1 MRILIV
7 EDEKKVAAF
16 IKKGLEEE
24 TYAVDIAMDG
34 EEGLYLGEQNQYDL
48 IILDLMLP
56 KINGLDILSSLRSKE
71 IETPILLLT
80 AKDSVEDKVK
90 GLNQGADD
98 YLTKPFAFS
107 ELLARIR
114 VLLRRGKAESKTT
127 LEIADLTLN
136 LVSHKVSRGNEEIEL
151 TGKEYSLL
159 EYFMRN
165 QEKVLTRTMI
175 AEHVWDYNFDTFTNV
190 IDVYVN
196 HLRKK
201 IDKLDDRMIDLVLQ
215 RFSIAKEIGDIK
227 KTNGIEVIDLHRES
241 QIINRFTEKLA
252 GTLEKKDITAIFDPI
267 YSISKRLQK
276 KSK

>member
-1 MRILIV
+1 MRVLIV
-7 EDEKKVAAF
+7 EDEKKVAGF

-24 TYAVDIAMDG
+24 TYAVDVAYDG
-34 EEGLYLGEQNQYDL
+34 EEGLFMGQQNQYDL

-56 KINGLDILSSLRSKE
+56 IIDGLEVLSRLRKNKV
-71 IETPILLLT
+71 ETPILLLT
-80 AKDSVEDKVK
+80 AKDSVEDKVT
-90 GLNQGADD
+90 GLNTGADD

-114 VLLRRGKAESKTT
+114 VLLRRGKTETKTV
-127 LEIADLTLN
+127 LQIDGLTLD
-136 LVSHKVSRGNEEIEL
+136 LVSHKVKRQGEEIEL

-165 QEKVLTRTMI
+165 QGKVLTRTMI

-201 IDKLDDRMIDLVLQ
+201 IDKSYPNKLLHTLRGVGYIM
-215 RFSIAKEIGDIK
+215 KE
-227 KTNGIEVIDLHRES
+227 
-241 QIINRFTEKLA
+241 
-252 GTLEKKDITAIFDPI
+252 
-267 YSISKRLQK
+267 
-276 KSK
+276 

>member
-24 TYAVDIAMDG
+24 TYAVDVAYDG
-34 EEGLYLGEQNQYDL
+34 EEGLFLGLENQYDL

-56 KINGLDILSSLRSKE
+56 AIDGLEVLSRLRGNKVD
-71 IETPILLLT
+71 TPILLLT
-80 AKDSVEDKVK
+80 AKDSVEDKVT
-90 GLNQGADD
+90 GLNTGADD

-114 VLLRRGKAESKTT
+114 VLLRRGKAETKTV
-127 LEIADLTLN
+127 LQIDGLTLD
-136 LVSHKVSRGNEEIEL
+136 LVSHKVNRDGEEIEL

-165 QEKVLTRTMI
+165 QGKVLTRTMI

-201 IDKLDDRMIDLVLQ
+201 IDKSYPDKLLHTLRGVGYIM
-215 RFSIAKEIGDIK
+215 KE
-227 KTNGIEVIDLHRES
+227 
-241 QIINRFTEKLA
+241 
-252 GTLEKKDITAIFDPI
+252 
-267 YSISKRLQK
+267 
-276 KSK
+276 

>member
-24 TYAVDIAMDG
+24 TYAVDVAYDG
-34 EEGLYLGEQNQYDL
+34 EDGLHMGLENQYDL

-56 KINGLDILSSLRSKE
+56 VINGLEVLSRLRENKVD
-71 IETPILLLT
+71 TPILLLT
-80 AKDSVEDKVK
+80 AKDSVEDKVT
-90 GLNQGADD
+90 GLNTGADD

-114 VLLRRGKAESKTT
+114 VLLRRGKAETKTV
-127 LEIADLTLN
+127 LQIKGLTLD
-136 LVSHKVSRGNEEIEL
+136 LVSHKVKRNEEEIEL

-165 QEKVLTRTMI
+165 QGKVLTRTMI

-201 IDKLDDRMIDLVLQ
+201 IDK
-215 RFSIAKEIGDIK
+215 GYP
-227 KTNGIEVIDLHRES
+227 
-241 QIINRFTEKLA
+241 EKLLH
-252 GTLEKKDITAIFDPI
+252 TLRGVGYIMKE
-267 YSISKRLQK
+267 
-276 KSK
+276 

>member
-24 TYAVDIAMDG
+24 TYAVDIAVDG
-34 EEGLYLGEQNQYDL
+34 EEGLHLGEQNQYDL

-56 KINGLDILSSLRSKE
+56 KINGLEILSVLRSNK

-80 AKDSVEDKVK
+80 AKDSVDDKVK
-90 GLNQGADD
+90 GLNEGADD

-114 VLLRRGKAESKTT
+114 VLLRRGKTETKTT

-136 LVSHKVSRGNEEIEL
+136 LVSHKVNRGNEEIEL

-201 IDKLDDRMIDLVLQ
+201 IDKS
-215 RFSIAKEIGDIK
+215 FSTKL
-227 KTNGIEVIDLHRES
+227 LH
-241 QIINRFTEKLA
+241 
-252 GTLEKKDITAIFDPI
+252 TLRGVGYVMKV
-267 YSISKRLQK
+267 
-276 KSK
+276 

>member
-24 TYAVDIAMDG
+24 TYAVDIAIDG
-34 EEGLYLGEQNQYDL
+34 EEGLHLGEQNQYDL

-56 KINGLDILSSLRSKE
+56 KINGLEILSILRSKK

-80 AKDSVEDKVK
+80 AKDSVDDKVE

-107 ELLARIR
+107 ELIARIR
-114 VLLRRGKAESKTT
+114 VLLRRGKTETKTT
-127 LEIADLTLN
+127 LEIADLQLD
-136 LVSHKVSRGNEEIEL
+136 LVSHKVIRGNEEIEL

-201 IDKLDDRMIDLVLQ
+201 IDKN
-215 RFSIAKEIGDIK
+215 FSTKL
-227 KTNGIEVIDLHRES
+227 LH
-241 QIINRFTEKLA
+241 
-252 GTLEKKDITAIFDPI
+252 TLRGVGYVMKV
-267 YSISKRLQK
+267 
-276 KSK
+276 

>member
-16 IKKGLEEE
+16 IRKGLEEE
-24 TYAVDIAMDG
+24 TYAVDAAHDG
-34 EEGLYLGEQNQYDL
+34 EEGLLLAETNQYDL

-56 KINGLDILSSLRSKE
+56 KMGGLEVLEKLRDKRVNTS
-71 IETPILLLT
+71 ILLLT
-80 AKDSVEDKVK
+80 AKDSVEDKVT
-90 GLNQGADD
+90 GLNKGADD

-107 ELLARIR
+107 ELLARVR
-114 VLLRRGKAESKTT
+114 SLLRRGQAETQTILQVS
-127 LEIADLTLN
+127 DLTLD
-136 LVSHKVSRGNEEIEL
+136 LISHKVKRNGEEIEL

-165 QEKVLTRTMI
+165 VGKVLTRTMI

-201 IDKLDDRMIDLVLQ
+201 IDKSHEQKLLHTLRGVGYVM
-215 RFSIAKEIGDIK
+215 KE
-227 KTNGIEVIDLHRES
+227 S
-241 QIINRFTEKLA
+241 
-252 GTLEKKDITAIFDPI
+252 
-267 YSISKRLQK
+267 
-276 KSK
+276 

>member
-24 TYAVDIAMDG
+24 TYAVDTASDG
-34 EEGLYLGEQNQYDL
+34 EEGLYLGEQNPYDL

-56 KINGLDILSSLRSKE
+56 KINGLDILSRLRSKK
-71 IETPILLLT
+71 IDTPILLLT
-80 AKDSVEDKVK
+80 AKDSVNDKVE

-114 VLLRRGKAESKTT
+114 VLLRRGKAETKTT
-127 LEIADLTLN
+127 LEIADLTLD
-136 LVSHKVSRGNEEIEL
+136 LVSHKVNRGDEEIEL

-201 IDKLDDRMIDLVLQ
+201 IDKN
-215 RFSIAKEIGDIK
+215 FPAKL
-227 KTNGIEVIDLHRES
+227 LH
-241 QIINRFTEKLA
+241 
-252 GTLEKKDITAIFDPI
+252 TLRGVGYVMKV
-267 YSISKRLQK
+267 
-276 KSK
+276 

>member
-1 MRILIV
+1 VRILIV
-7 EDEKKVAAF
+7 EDEKKVAGF

-24 TYAVDIAMDG
+24 TYAVDVAYDG
-34 EEGLYLGEQNQYDL
+34 EEGFHLAAMNEYDM

-56 KINGLDILSSLRSKE
+56 KMDGLEVLTQLRDKKVS
-71 IETPILLLT
+71 TPILLLT
-80 AKDSVEDKVK
+80 AKDAVEDKVA
-90 GLNQGADD
+90 GLNKGADD

-114 VLLRRGKAESKTT
+114 SLLRRGQVETQTELKVG
-127 LEIADLTLN
+127 DLCLDM
-136 LVSHKVSRGNEEIEL
+136 VSHKVSRKGEEIEL

-165 QEKVLTRTMI
+165 EGKVLTRTMI

-201 IDKLDDRMIDLVLQ
+201 IDKKYP
-215 RFSIAKEIGDIK
+215 AKL
-227 KTNGIEVIDLHRES
+227 LH
-241 QIINRFTEKLA
+241 
-252 GTLEKKDITAIFDPI
+252 TLRGVG
-267 YSISKRLQK
+267 YVMRV
-276 KSK
+276 

>member
-24 TYAVDIAMDG
+24 TYAVDIATDG
-34 EEGLYLGEQNQYDL
+34 EEGFHLGEQNQYDL

-56 KINGLDILSSLRSKE
+56 KINGLDILSGLRSQK
-71 IETPILLLT
+71 IDTPILLLT
-80 AKDSVEDKVK
+80 AKDSVEDKVE

-136 LVSHKVSRGNEEIEL
+136 LVSHKVSRGSEEIEL

-159 EYFMRN
+159 EYFMLN
-165 QEKVLTRTMI
+165 QENVLTRTMI

-201 IDKLDDRMIDLVLQ
+201 IDKN
-215 RFSIAKEIGDIK
+215 FSTKL
-227 KTNGIEVIDLHRES
+227 LH
-241 QIINRFTEKLA
+241 
-252 GTLEKKDITAIFDPI
+252 TLRGVGYVMKV
-267 YSISKRLQK
+267 
-276 KSK
+276 

>member
-24 TYAVDIAMDG
+24 TYAVDVAYDG
-34 EEGLYLGEQNQYDL
+34 EDGLHMGVENQYDL

-56 KINGLDILSSLRSKE
+56 IIDGLNVLSRLREKK

-80 AKDSVEDKVK
+80 AKDSVEDKVT
-90 GLNQGADD
+90 GLNTGADD

-114 VLLRRGKAESKTT
+114 VLLRRGKAETKTV
-127 LEIADLTLN
+127 LQIDGLSLD
-136 LVSHKVSRGNEEIEL
+136 LVSHKVKRNNEEIEL

-165 QEKVLTRTMI
+165 QGKVLTRTMI

-201 IDKLDDRMIDLVLQ
+201 VDK
-215 RFSIAKEIGDIK
+215 GYP
-227 KTNGIEVIDLHRES
+227 
-241 QIINRFTEKLA
+241 EKLLH
-252 GTLEKKDITAIFDPI
+252 TLRGVGYIMKE
-267 YSISKRLQK
+267 
-276 KSK
+276 

>member
-7 EDEKKVAAF
+7 EDEKKVAGF

-24 TYAVDIAMDG
+24 TYAVDVAYDG
-34 EEGLYLGEQNQYDL
+34 EEGLYMGRQNQYDL

-56 KINGLDILSSLRSKE
+56 IRDGLEVLSKLRENKVD
-71 IETPILLLT
+71 TPILLLT
-80 AKDSVEDKVK
+80 AKDSVEDKVT
-90 GLNQGADD
+90 GLNTGADD

-114 VLLRRGKAESKTT
+114 VLLRRGKGETQT
-127 LEIADLTLN
+127 VLEIDGLTLD
-136 LVSHKVSRGNEEIEL
+136 LVSHKVNRQGEEIEL

-165 QEKVLTRTMI
+165 QGKVLTRTMI

-201 IDKLDDRMIDLVLQ
+201 IDKNHSQKLLHTLRGVGYIM
-215 RFSIAKEIGDIK
+215 KE
-227 KTNGIEVIDLHRES
+227 
-241 QIINRFTEKLA
+241 
-252 GTLEKKDITAIFDPI
+252 
-267 YSISKRLQK
+267 
-276 KSK
+276 

>member
-7 EDEKKVAAF
+7 EDEKKVAGF

-24 TYAVDIAMDG
+24 TYAVDVAYDG
-34 EEGLYLGEQNQYDL
+34 EEGFHLAAMNEYDM

-56 KINGLDILSSLRSKE
+56 KMDGLEVLTQLRDKKVN
-71 IETPILLLT
+71 TPILLLT
-80 AKDSVEDKVK
+80 AKDAVEDKVT
-90 GLNQGADD
+90 GLNKGADD

-114 VLLRRGKAESKTT
+114 SLLRRGQVETQTELKVG
-127 LEIADLTLN
+127 DLCLDM
-136 LVSHKVSRGNEEIEL
+136 VSHKVSREGEEIEL

-165 QEKVLTRTMI
+165 EGKVLTRTMI

-201 IDKLDDRMIDLVLQ
+201 IDKKYP
-215 RFSIAKEIGDIK
+215 AKL
-227 KTNGIEVIDLHRES
+227 LH
-241 QIINRFTEKLA
+241 
-252 GTLEKKDITAIFDPI
+252 TLRGVGYVMRT
-267 YSISKRLQK
+267 
-276 KSK
+276 

>member
-1 MRILIV
+1 VRILIV
-7 EDEKKVAAF
+7 EDEKKVAGF

-24 TYAVDIAMDG
+24 TYAVDVAYDG
-34 EEGLYLGEQNQYDL
+34 EEGFHLAAMNEYDM

-56 KINGLDILSSLRSKE
+56 KMDGLEVLTQLRDKKVS
-71 IETPILLLT
+71 TPILLLT
-80 AKDSVEDKVK
+80 AKDAVEDKVA
-90 GLNQGADD
+90 GLNKGADD

-114 VLLRRGKAESKTT
+114 SLLRRGQVETQTELKVG
-127 LEIADLTLN
+127 DLCLDM
-136 LVSHKVSRGNEEIEL
+136 VSHKVSREGEEIEL

-165 QEKVLTRTMI
+165 EGKVLTRTMI

-201 IDKLDDRMIDLVLQ
+201 IDKKYP
-215 RFSIAKEIGDIK
+215 AKL
-227 KTNGIEVIDLHRES
+227 LH
-241 QIINRFTEKLA
+241 
-252 GTLEKKDITAIFDPI
+252 TLRGVGYVMRT
-267 YSISKRLQK
+267 
-276 KSK
+276 

>member
-24 TYAVDIAMDG
+24 TYAVDVAYDG
-34 EEGLYLGEQNQYDL
+34 EEGLFLASESQFDL

-56 KINGLDILSSLRSKE
+56 KLDGLEVLSKLREKKVA
-71 IETPILLLT
+71 TAILLLT
-80 AKDSVEDKVK
+80 AKDSVEDKVT
-90 GLNQGADD
+90 GLNKGADD

-107 ELLARIR
+107 ELLARVR
-114 VLLRRGKAESKTT
+114 SLLRRGSADAKT
-127 LEIADLTLN
+127 LLQVGDLTLD
-136 LVSHKVSRGNEEIEL
+136 LVTHKVKRDNVEMEL

-165 QEKVLTRTMI
+165 EGKVLTRTMI

-190 IDVYVN
+190 IDVYIN

-201 IDKLDDRMIDLVLQ
+201 IDKDYP
-215 RFSIAKEIGDIK
+215 K
-227 KTNGIEVIDLHRES
+227 KILHTLRGVGYVMRE
-241 QIINRFTEKLA
+241 
-252 GTLEKKDITAIFDPI
+252 
-267 YSISKRLQK
+267 
-276 KSK
+276 

>member
-24 TYAVDIAMDG
+24 TYAVDIASDG
-34 EEGLYLGEQNQYDL
+34 EEGLHLGEQNPYDL

-56 KINGLDILSSLRSKE
+56 KINGLEILSHLRAKK
-71 IETPILLLT
+71 IETPVLLLT
-80 AKDSVEDKVK
+80 AKDSVDDKVE

-114 VLLRRGKAESKTT
+114 VLLRRGKNETKTT
-127 LEIADLTLN
+127 LEIADLTLD

-201 IDKLDDRMIDLVLQ
+201 IDKK
-215 RFSIAKEIGDIK
+215 FPAKL
-227 KTNGIEVIDLHRES
+227 LH
-241 QIINRFTEKLA
+241 
-252 GTLEKKDITAIFDPI
+252 TLRGVGYVMKV
-267 YSISKRLQK
+267 
-276 KSK
+276 

>member
-7 EDEKKVAAF
+7 QDEKKVAAF

-24 TYAVDIAMDG
+24 TYAADIASDG
-34 EEGLYLGEQNQYDL
+34 EEGLHLGEQNPYDL

-56 KINGLDILSSLRSKE
+56 KINGLDILSHLRAKK

-80 AKDSVEDKVK
+80 AKDSVEDKVE

-114 VLLRRGKAESKTT
+114 VLLRRGKTETKTT
-127 LEIADLTLN
+127 LEIADLTLD
-136 LVSHKVSRGNEEIEL
+136 LVSHKVNRGNEEIEL

-201 IDKLDDRMIDLVLQ
+201 IDKN
-215 RFSIAKEIGDIK
+215 FPAKL
-227 KTNGIEVIDLHRES
+227 LH
-241 QIINRFTEKLA
+241 
-252 GTLEKKDITAIFDPI
+252 TLRGVGYVMKV
-267 YSISKRLQK
+267 
-276 KSK
+276 

>member
-24 TYAVDIAMDG
+24 TYAVDIATDG
-34 EEGLYLGEQNQYDL
+34 EEGLYMGGQNQYDL

-56 KINGLDILSSLRSKE
+56 KINGLDILSNLRAKKNS
-71 IETPILLLT
+71 IPILLLT

-90 GLNQGADD
+90 GLNLGADD

-114 VLLRRGKAESKTT
+114 VLLRRGKVESKTT

-136 LVSHKVSRGNEEIEL
+136 LVSHKVRRGDEEIEL

-201 IDKLDDRMIDLVLQ
+201 IDKN
-215 RFSIAKEIGDIK
+215 FSTKL
-227 KTNGIEVIDLHRES
+227 LH
-241 QIINRFTEKLA
+241 
-252 GTLEKKDITAIFDPI
+252 TLRGVGYVMKV
-267 YSISKRLQK
+267 
-276 KSK
+276 